1 MKASLFVQRHCYPE
15 IMLPLTNHPTSQFLP
30 GMTEGRVTCRRRCA
44 IPDVLI
50 APLVLSGRARLLL
63 AGFNAVQL
71 PPLDTTTVKA
81 TRCPYS
87 SPDHRS
93 AHTRQLFVNR
103 SPRQTSGHLPV
114 GASKPPLPAIRLP
127 FWPPINASCDDL
139 AMPTRFRQTLTL
151 LATVLLLAQPSVAF
165 YLPGTAPR
173 DYLPNER
180 IDVFVNTLTPMLNSK
195 LRSLIS
201 HDYYDDRFDF
211 CQPEG
216 GPVKQPES
224 LGSILFGDRI
234 LSSPYDIYML
244 ANTTCNVLCRST
256 VPGEDARFINDR
268 IREDYGL
275 NFIIDGLPSS
285 EMKRDSKTGEVFL
298 DAQGFNLG
306 DDETDPERPAL
317 NNHYDIFI
325 QYHARDANHF
335 RVVGVLVYPRSSNSA
350 VEGQTPNC
358 DIEEPLYLD
367 ESRDNSLYYTY
378 SVAFI
383 ESSVPWGLRWDMYLH
398 VFDPKIH
405 WFSLINSLIIVGFLV
420 FMVAMI
426 LYRTISKDIS
436 RYNAIDL
443 SEDVQDDYGWKLVHG
458 EVFRVPD
465 RPMLL
470 SVFTGN
476 GTHLLIM
483 CAVTLVFALFGFLS
497 PSNRGSLA
505 TVLLIC
511 WTLFGCVSGYA
522 SARTY
527 ATLGGDNWKSNLL
540 LTSTLFPLI
549 VFTIIGLLNLF
560 LVGASASGAVP
571 FGTLLAILLLWCL
584 ISVPL
589 SIAGYF
595 YGLRHGPFTHP
606 VRVNP
611 IPRQIP
617 PVPWYLQPTYAML
630 LGGILPFGAAFVELY
645 FVLSSLFGNRA
656 YYAFGFLFLTFAVV
670 VLTTATVSVLFTYFI
685 LCAEEYRWHWRSF
698 MVGGGSAVWLFAY
711 GVWYWAS
718 RLSLD
723 SITSVVLYF
732 GYL

>member
-1 MKASLFVQRHCYPE
+1 MR
-15 IMLPLTNHPTSQFLP
+15 
-30 GMTEGRVTCRRRCA
+30 
-44 IPDVLI
+44 
-50 APLVLSGRARLLL
+50 
-63 AGFNAVQL
+63 
-71 PPLDTTTVKA
+71 
-81 TRCPYS
+81 
-87 SPDHRS
+87 
-93 AHTRQLFVNR
+93 
-103 SPRQTSGHLPV
+103 
-114 GASKPPLPAIRLP
+114 
-127 FWPPINASCDDL
+127 
-139 AMPTRFRQTLTL
+139 TLTIYSIFV
-151 LATVLLLAQPSVAF
+151 ATLSTSKAF

-173 DYLPNER
+173 DYLVGER

-201 HDYYDDRFDF
+201 HDYYDERFHF

-216 GPVKQPES
+216 GPINQPES

-234 LSSPYDIYML
+234 LTSPYEIQML
-244 ANTTCNVLCRST
+244 ENSTCQTLCRSR
-256 VPGEDARFINDR
+256 VPRTDAVFINDR
-268 IREDYGL
+268 IKEDYGL

-285 EMKRDSKTGEVFL
+285 EMKQDSKTGEIFL
-298 DAQGFNLG
+298 DAGGFNLG
-306 DDETDPERPAL
+306 DDETIPERPAL
-317 NNHYDIFI
+317 NNHYDIII
-325 QYHARDANHF
+325 QYHARDSNHF
-335 RVVGVLVYPRSSNSA
+335 RVVGVLVNPRSIDSVVAGESS
-350 VEGQTPNC
+350 PNC
-358 DIEEPLYLD
+358 FTTRQYHLSEATNNEF
-367 ESRDNSLYYTY
+367 YYTY
-378 SVAFI
+378 SVAFQ
-383 ESSVPWGLRWDMYLH
+383 ESSVPWGLRWDSYLH

-405 WFSLINSLIIVGFLV
+405 WLSLINSLVIAGFLI

-426 LYRTISKDIS
+426 LYRTVTKDIS

-443 SEDVQDDYGWKLVHG
+443 SEEVQEDYGWKLVHG
-458 EVFRVPD
+458 EVFRMPP

-470 SVFTGN
+470 SVCVGN
-476 GTHLLIM
+476 GAHLVIM
-483 CAVTLVFALFGFLS
+483 CCVTLLFALFGLLS

-527 ATLGGDNWKSNLL
+527 TTLGGDQWKPNLV
-540 LTSTLFPLI
+540 LTAILFPIVIFTLI
-549 VFTIIGLLNLF
+549 GMLNLF
-560 LVGASASGAVP
+560 LIGASASGAVP
-571 FGTLLAILLLWCL
+571 FGTILAILLLWFL

-589 SIAGYF
+589 SVAGYF
-595 YGLRHGPFTHP
+595 YGLKHGAFTQP
-606 VRVNP
+606 VRINP

-617 PVPWYLQPTYAML
+617 PKPWYLQTYQSAI

-670 VLTTATVSVLFTYFI
+670 ALTTATVTVLFIYFV

-698 MVGGGSAVWLFAY
+698 LIGGGSAFWLFAY

-723 SITSVVLYF
+723 SLTSVVLYF